1 MERLGIFP
9 LEVCGC
15 KTVNFSFQQVNLGV
29 PSVLLVSSYHRSSR
43 EKRPDDIFYRLLVF
57 FKFVAFN
64 DREVLQR

>member
-1 MERLGIFP
+1 MAE
-9 LEVCGC
+9 
-15 KTVNFSFQQVNLGV
+15 Q
-29 PSVLLVSSYHRSSR
+29 SVLLVSSYHRSSR